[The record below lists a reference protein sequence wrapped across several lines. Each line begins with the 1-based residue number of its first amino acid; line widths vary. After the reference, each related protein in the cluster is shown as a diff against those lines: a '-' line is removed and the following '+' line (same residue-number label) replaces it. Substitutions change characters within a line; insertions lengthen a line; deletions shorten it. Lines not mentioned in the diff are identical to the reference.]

1 MSEAQASFLL
11 LFGDVAVIVEVAE
24 EDDEGDA
31 VTKHKCV
38 HGIWEV
44 TVCKKVVTRVQQEH
58 HKLNLRVGG
67 GRNVAS
73 DYFTPTH
80 THCAERMCSPAAGMS
95 GVFSTTGT
103 SACEGRWQPGH
114 SRST

>member
-11 LFGDVAVIVEVAE
+11 LFGDVVVIVEVAE

-31 VTKHKCV
+31 VTKHECV

-58 HKLNLRVGG
+58 HKLNLRGWGG
-67 GRNVAS
+67 GGTSLQIILHPR
-73 DYFTPTH
+73 
-80 THCAERMCSPAAGMS
+80 THCAERMCSPAAGM
-95 GVFSTTGT
+95 
-103 SACEGRWQPGH
+103 
-114 SRST
+114 